1 MLYEWCKP
9 LDFYHMINCIIK
21 RMCAWE
27 SRRCEVD
34 NIDRKVGKGCIAC
47 GSFKFDGGTIKY
59 SIIIKY
65 QE

>member
-1 MLYEWCKP
+1 MMQTALFLPYDKLY
-9 LDFYHMINCIIK
+9 NIK
-21 RMCAWE
+21 NVCLRG
-27 SRRCEVD
+27 RRSEVD
-34 NIDRKVGKGCIAC
+34 NIDEKVGKGCIAC